1 VTSKDEKIIVTTRI
15 GSFCAFIVLFHI
27 LGGVLYLLTL
37 DFLSRRL
44 AFSVAVPSVLHLNL
58 SLLFLSI
65 PTAVFIYVFERSK
78 GRLLLESAF
87 RVFFAAFVILL
98 LAVVLL
104 NFLIPEPLMHPI

>member
-1 VTSKDEKIIVTTRI
+1 MTSKDEKKVVTARI

-27 LGGVLYLLTL
+27 LGGVLYLLFL

-44 AFSVAVPSVLHLNL
+44 AFSVAVPSVLRLNL

-78 GRLLLESAF
+78 GRLLLESVF
-87 RVFFAAFVILL
+87 RVFFAAFGILL